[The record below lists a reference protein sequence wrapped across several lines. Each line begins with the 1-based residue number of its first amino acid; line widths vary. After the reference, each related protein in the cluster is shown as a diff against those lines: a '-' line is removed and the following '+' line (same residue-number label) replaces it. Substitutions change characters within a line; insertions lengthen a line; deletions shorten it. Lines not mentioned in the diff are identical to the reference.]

1 MHNIET
7 RAIPRILGIGGT
19 LRPSS
24 LSEKAL
30 RNSLRAAELA
40 GAQITIVTGED
51 LDIPH
56 YTPQRAVKNGRV
68 TRLIAELRACDGVI
82 ISSPAYH
89 GTISGLIKNAL
100 DHAEELSADQRPYL
114 TDIPVG
120 CIAVASGWQAGGHTL
135 TTLRT
140 IVHSLRAFPTPLGV
154 VANSLEAAFD
164 SSGDCHDA
172 RISLQLSL
180 LGQQVAIYARAMR
193 HAVKTEMFICR

>member
-1 MHNIET
+1 MHDIEA
-7 RAIPRILGIGGT
+7 RAVPRILGIGGT

-30 RNSLRAAELA
+30 RNSLHAAEMA
-40 GAQITIVTGED
+40 GAQITTVTGAD

-56 YTPQRAVKNGRV
+56 YMPQRGVTNGRAS
-68 TRLIAELRACDGVI
+68 RLIAKLRECDGII

-100 DHAEELSADQRPYL
+100 DHAEELASDQRPYL
-114 TDIPVG
+114 TGIPIG

-140 IVHSLRAFPTPLGV
+140 IVHSLRAFPVPLGV

-164 SSGDCHDA
+164 RSGHCHDA
-172 RISLQLSL
+172 RVSLQLSM
-180 LGQQVAIYARAMR
+180 LGQQVAIYAKAMR
-193 HAVKTEMFICR
+193 QTAKTEMLVCP